1 MSEDKPPKKRQ
12 RLDQILVDKEI
23 AQDLKEAAA
32 IVMAGKVIVD
42 DHRIDKP
49 GTMISMKSVVR
60 VRQLT
65 KYASRGGDKLEGAI
79 KDFEALAIF
88 KGKNIIDVGSSTGGF
103 TDFCLKAGA
112 NNVIAVEV
120 GTNQL
125 AWELKNDPR
134 VIVREKT
141 DIRDFVL
148 GDAPSPD
155 IVVADVSFVGLETLA
170 EPIVRAAGPN
180 AIDYFLMVKPQF
192 ELAIKEVPKGGVVID
207 EESRLKAKDLVAAAF
222 EKLGLVFEAAVDSRV
237 AGATGNKEIFV
248 WLKKKPV

>member
-1 MSEDKPPKKRQ
+1 MSEAKPPKK
-12 RLDQILVDKEI
+12 RLDQILVDKGF
-23 AQDLKEAAA
+23 AQNLKEAAA

-42 DHRIDKP
+42 DHRVDKP
-49 GTMISMKSVVR
+49 GTLIRMKSVVR

-79 KDFEALAIF
+79 KDFQAMDLF
-88 KGKNIIDVGSSTGGF
+88 KGKNVIDVGSSTGGF
-103 TDFCLKAGA
+103 TDFCLQAGA
-112 NNVIAVEV
+112 INVIAVEV

-141 DIRDFVL
+141 DIRDFIL
-148 GDAPSPD
+148 GDAPAPD

-170 EPIVRAAGPN
+170 EPIVKAAGPN
-180 AIDYFLMVKPQF
+180 AVDYFLMVKPQF
-192 ELAIKEVPKGGVVID
+192 ELEVKKIPKGGVVVD
-207 EESRLKAKDLVAAAF
+207 EESRTRAKDLVAAAF
-222 EKLGLVFEAAVDSRV
+222 EKLGFAFEAAVDSRV
-237 AGATGNKEIFV
+237 TGATGNKEIFV